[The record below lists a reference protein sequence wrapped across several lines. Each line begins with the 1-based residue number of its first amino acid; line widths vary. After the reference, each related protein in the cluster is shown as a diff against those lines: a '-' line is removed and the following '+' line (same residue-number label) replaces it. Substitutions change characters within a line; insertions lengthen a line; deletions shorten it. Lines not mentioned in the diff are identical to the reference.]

1 MPSLKTLLPTT
12 ILLPSLAL
20 AAAPPTIIRTQSAS
34 TIPNSWIARLDNDSP
49 FDDILASVLFTAG
62 VESKANYTINSVK
75 GFAFDGDDSVLD
87 ILETLSGIVHVEPD
101 TKVYASVP
109 VQCRDVAPFANG
121 SLVTQNGST
130 WGLAR
135 LSHEEPGV
143 NEYIYDS
150 SAGEGSYI
158 YVIDTGIYTEHS
170 EFGGRATFGQNFID
184 DEDTDG
190 QGHGTHCAGTAAGTK
205 YGVAK
210 KANLIAVKVLG
221 SDGSGSNSGVLKG
234 IDWAVNHAKQNNHID
249 RTVLSMS
256 LGGPFS
262 QLTNDAIAEAVAEG
276 AFVAVAAGNENED
289 ASNSSPASTPQAC
302 TVAASTSSDER
313 ASFSNYGP
321 LVDIFA
327 PGEDILSSWIGSPSA
342 TNTISGTSMACPHV
356 AGLAAYLIGL
366 EGPRE
371 PESLC
376 GRIQELALKGVL
388 EGVGRG
394 TVNALAQNGVAAK

>member
-1 MPSLKTLLPTT
+1 MPALRSFLPATLLLPT
-12 ILLPSLAL
+12 LAL
-20 AAAPPTIIRTQSAS
+20 AAAPPTIIRTQTAS
-34 TIPNSWIARLDNDSP
+34 TISGSWIARLDDSSE
-49 FDDILASVLFTAG
+49 FNEILASVLSSAG
-62 VESKANYTINSVK
+62 IESKANYTINHVK
-75 GFAFDGDDSVLD
+75 GFAFDGDDGVLD
-87 ILETLSGIVHVEPD
+87 ILETLTGIVHVEPD

-109 VQCRDVAPFANG
+109 LQHREVAPFANG

-135 LSHEEPGV
+135 LSHEETGAKDYV
-143 NEYIYDS
+143 YDS

-158 YVIDTGIYTEHS
+158 YVIDTGIYTSHS
-170 EFGGRATFGQNFID
+170 EFGERATFGANFID
-184 DEDTDG
+184 DEDADG

-210 KANLIAVKVLG
+210 KASLVAVKVLG

-234 IDWAVNHAKQNNHID
+234 IDWAVNNAKEQGHID

-302 TVAASTSSDER
+302 TVAASTISDRR
-313 ASFSNYGP
+313 ASFSNYGSV
-321 LVDIFA
+321 VDIFA
-327 PGEDILSSWIGSPSA
+327 PGEDILSSWIGFPSA

-376 GRIQELALKGVL
+376 ERIRELALEGVV
-388 EGVGRG
+388 EGVGSG
-394 TVNALAQNGVAAK
+394 TENLLVQNGVAA